1 MPVYYNLGLRSSS
14 GISGKED
21 LSTKEDPT
29 SAAFS
34 FKVLVK
40 AIHMLKLK
48 DSNAP
53 KKHQVKQ
60 VV

>member
-1 MPVYYNLGLRSSS
+1 MYYNLSLHSSS
-14 GISGKED
+14 GICGKKD
-21 LSTKEDPT
+21 LSTKGDPN

-40 AIHMLKLK
+40 AIHTLKLK
-48 DSNAP
+48 GSNAP